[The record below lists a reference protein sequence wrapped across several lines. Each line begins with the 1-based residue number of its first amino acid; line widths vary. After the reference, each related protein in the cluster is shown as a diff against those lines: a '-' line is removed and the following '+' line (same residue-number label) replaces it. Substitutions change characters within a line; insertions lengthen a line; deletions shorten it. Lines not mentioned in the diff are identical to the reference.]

1 MKLPPH
7 IPTACILLFLPLSS
21 CTPTI
26 VGGTAIH
33 VQGAKLRKTVAFKTQ
48 ILQCGNKV
56 STGVNSF
63 ASYDFLN
70 PAGKVTATVSTSM
83 KVEEVC
89 KWLYE
94 IGLSD
99 VPNVTKADGSL
110 NRTSTESGTF
120 VVVAIQNKKPL
131 LQILQAKENAAL
143 VDRLSKMKKPRIITA
158 IATTLGQKSIKT
170 SALTGS
176 ATANLSLVGAGA
188 GSTTLKATNNRNS
201 TVEFSDGTVFAY
213 EMSIPAWQRD
223 TAGKVYIVDYVEDR
237 PGAFNP
243 KPIGGSFLNLSDAAP
258 VPEDQILLAR

>member
-1 MKLPPH
+1 MKIPLHLPSLG
-7 IPTACILLFLPLSS
+7 ILLFLPLSS

-26 VGGTAIH
+26 VGGTAIN
-33 VQGAKLRKTVAFKTQ
+33 VQGAKLRKTVAYKTQ

-70 PAGKVTATVSTSM
+70 PAGKVTVTVSTSM
-83 KVEEVC
+83 KVAEVR

-94 IGLSD
+94 IGLSGVPD
-99 VPNVTKADGSL
+99 VAKANGSVE
-110 NRTSTESGTF
+110 RTTTENGTF

-131 LQILQAKENAAL
+131 LQILQAKENSDL

-158 IATTLGQKSIKT
+158 VATTLGQKSIKT
-170 SALTGS
+170 SDFTGS
-176 ATANLSLVGAGA
+176 TTANLSLVGAGA

-223 TAGKVYIVDYVEDR
+223 TAGKLYIVDYVEDR

-243 KPIGGSFLNLSDAAP
+243 KPIGGSFLNLSDALP